1 MISPLIM
8 MISIGVSLAM
18 TNANLLRMEKMLSDD
33 LLDMDLETFEAK
45 VIDELETEGYPFG
58 VITDLE
64 FYISELYDDGYHIY
78 EAIEDIMYE
87 ARILSTP
94 EDKKDD

>member
-1 MISPLIM
+1 
-8 MISIGVSLAM
+8 M

>member
-1 MISPLIM
+1 M
-8 MISIGVSLAM
+8 MITITVSLAKK
-18 TNANLLRMEKMLSDD
+18 NANLLRMEKMLSDE

-45 VIDELETEGYPFG
+45 VIDELETEGYSFG

-78 EAIEDIMYE
+78 EAVEDILYE
-87 ARILSTP
+87 ARILSAP
-94 EDKKDD
+94 EE

>member
-1 MISPLIM
+1 M
-8 MISIGVSLAM
+8 MISTIALNAKK
-18 TNANLLRMEKMLSDD
+18 NANLLRMEKMLSDD

-45 VIDELETEGYPFG
+45 VIDELETEGYSFG

-78 EAIEDIMYE
+78 EAVEDIMYE
-87 ARILSTP
+87 ARILSAP

>member
-1 MISPLIM
+1 M
-8 MISIGVSLAM
+8 MISTIALNAKK
-18 TNANLLRMEKMLSDD
+18 NANLLMLSDD

-45 VIDELETEGYPFG
+45 VIDELETEGYSFG

-78 EAIEDIMYE
+78 EAVEDIMYE
-87 ARILSTP
+87 ARILSAP
-94 EDKKDD
+94 ENKKDD

>member
-1 MISPLIM
+1 M
-8 MISIGVSLAM
+8 MISIIALNAKK
-18 TNANLLRMEKMLSDD
+18 NANLLRMEKMLSDD

-45 VIDELETEGYPFG
+45 VIDELETEGYSFG

-78 EAIEDIMYE
+78 EAVEDIMYE
-87 ARILSTP
+87 ARILSAP
-94 EDKKDD
+94 ENKKDD

>member
-8 MISIGVSLAM
+8 MISFGVSLAM

>member
-1 MISPLIM
+1 M
-8 MISIGVSLAM
+8 MISTGACLAKTNVS
-18 TNANLLRMEKMLSDD
+18 LLRMEKMLSDE

-45 VIDELETEGYPFG
+45 VIDELETEGYSFG

-78 EAIEDIMYE
+78 EAVEDILYE
-87 ARILSTP
+87 ARILSAP
-94 EDKKDD
+94 EE

>member
-1 MISPLIM
+1 
-8 MISIGVSLAM
+8 
-18 TNANLLRMEKMLSDD
+18 MLSDD

-45 VIDELETEGYPFG
+45 VIDELETEGYSFG

-78 EAIEDIMYE
+78 EAVEDIMYE
-87 ARILSTP
+87 ARILSAP
-94 EDKKDD
+94 ENKKDD

>member
-1 MISPLIM
+1 MITIT
-8 MISIGVSLAM
+8 VSLAKK
-18 TNANLLRMEKMLSDD
+18 NANLLRMEKMLSDE

-45 VIDELETEGYPFG
+45 VIDELETEGYSFG

-78 EAIEDIMYE
+78 EAVEDILYE
-87 ARILSTP
+87 ARILSAP
-94 EDKKDD
+94 EE

>member
-1 MISPLIM
+1 
-8 MISIGVSLAM
+8 MISIIALNAKK
-18 TNANLLRMEKMLSDD
+18 NANLLRMEKMLSDD

-45 VIDELETEGYPFG
+45 VIDELETEGYSFG

-78 EAIEDIMYE
+78 EAVEDIMYE
-87 ARILSTP
+87 ARILSAP
-94 EDKKDD
+94 ENKKDD

>member
-1 MISPLIM
+1 M
-8 MISIGVSLAM
+8 MITITVSLAKK
-18 TNANLLRMEKMLSDD
+18 NANLLRMEKMLSDE

-45 VIDELETEGYPFG
+45 VIDELETEGYSFG

-78 EAIEDIMYE
+78 EAVEDIMYE
-87 ARILSTP
+87 ARILSAP
-94 EDKKDD
+94 EE